1 MKLSISTYSF
11 YRLIAEGKMTWFDA
25 IDKTK
30 ELGCDGVE
38 ICYCDKT
45 PDGSSDMD
53 YTTRLVNHA
62 REIGLEVPM
71 YTNGA
76 NFLQKD
82 IAAEVERVKGNI
94 DIAAANGI
102 KKMRHDIA
110 WGFFPEYEGIQT
122 WQSAV
127 RYVAPAIREV
137 SEYAASKGVTNCSE
151 NHGRLFQ
158 DSDRMLALFDAVN
171 HPNYRWLCDIGN
183 FGGVDEDCATAVS
196 KLLPFLTHVHAKDS
210 FRRSGMMPNPGR
222 GWNRTRG
229 GNYRRP
235 TICGHGDV
243 PVQQILE
250 NIAAT
255 GYDGYVSL
263 EFEGIEDVL
272 TAVEIS
278 VENLKRMLGK

>member
-1 MKLSISTYSF
+1 MGRPMACTSVSILLNRRVVRPSLRRISSTMRSYWGEPVSAYFSRLRFSSPSKSLMMRRVISSIS
-11 YRLIAEGKMTWFDA
+11 
-25 IDKTK
+25 
-30 ELGCDGVE
+30 
-38 ICYCDKT
+38 
-45 PDGSSDMD
+45 
-53 YTTRLVNHA
+53 
-62 REIGLEVPM
+62 
-71 YTNGA
+71 
-76 NFLQKD
+76 
-82 IAAEVERVKGNI
+82 
-94 DIAAANGI
+94 
-102 KKMRHDIA
+102 
-110 WGFFPEYEGIQT
+110 
-122 WQSAV
+122 
-127 RYVAPAIREV
+127 
-137 SEYAASKGVTNCSE
+137 
-151 NHGRLFQ
+151 
-158 DSDRMLALFDAVN
+158 LFDAVN